1 MKNVLRTKI
10 NRLLL
15 HVSLLK
21 TPCVFFFQD
30 VSRYTEDSSSVE
42 ANGKSISQM
51 ANCRQE
57 KIARYKEQKE
67 QERRLKVVEN
77 FLSHLIIWKV
87 SL

>member
-1 MKNVLRTKI
+1 M
-10 NRLLL
+10 LL
-15 HVSLLK
+15 SYLK
-21 TPCVFFFQD
+21 PLVFFQD
-30 VSRYTEDSSSVE
+30 LPRYTEDSSSVE